1 MNLIKQY
8 DNLFDD
14 AIRSIE
20 NDTYEKDSLINSL
33 SDKRF
38 GVTLII
44 RPSQKVK
51 NNIQTFLNALKK
63 QDSSQYFY
71 PNSDI
76 HITVMSIISCYDGFN
91 LNKITIS
98 DYASLVKKSLQNIEA
113 FNLHFNGITASKAGI
128 MIQGFPQNDTLN
140 NLRDQ
145 LRKNFKNSSLEQSL
159 DKRYSI
165 QTAHATVVR
174 FRHELKNKIGVLK
187 TIQEFKNHDFGIFT
201 VHELEFV
208 FNDWCLRKQQTKILE
223 KFSIQI

>member
-8 DNLFDD
+8 DNLYHA
-14 AIRSIE
+14 AIDSIE
-20 NDTYEKDSLINSL
+20 NDTYETDSLIDSIN
-33 SDKRF
+33 DKRL

-44 RPSQKVK
+44 RPSQQVK
-51 NNIQTFLNALKK
+51 NNIQTFLKALKK
-63 QDSSQYFY
+63 FDSSQYFY

-91 LNKITIS
+91 LNKISIS
-98 DYASLVKKSLQNIEA
+98 DYVSLVKKSLQNTEA
-113 FNLHFNGITASKAGI
+113 FNLHFKGVTASKAGI

-145 LRKNFKNSSLEQSL
+145 LRKNFKNLPLEQSL

-174 FRHELKNKIGVLK
+174 FRYELKNKMDVLK
-187 TIQEFKNHDFGIFT
+187 TIHEYKNHDFGIFT

-223 KFSIQI
+223 KFSI